1 MARKTLANAHRWRN
15 QIFGGCGAGTMKVD
29 RCGGEWGLMR
39 GRGDRISGHAGKGMS
54 EFRGSEF
61 SN

>member
-1 MARKTLANAHRWRN
+1 
-15 QIFGGCGAGTMKVD
+15 MKVD